1 MHSLRCIH
9 NLYILHQV
17 LCDVSH
23 ATLFLFE
30 FDSRARYRWHEFGMQ
45 AVYCNAFMCKSN
57 CLLLGLAMGL
67 APLQCVVSVLVNLQA
82 ASSHNLQSQLYVRC
96 ACAHGAMA
104 SHRDCQLSPN
114 SQQQTP

>member
-57 CLLLGLAMGL
+57 CLLLGLAMRL
-67 APLQCVVSVLVNLQA
+67 APLQCILSVLVNLQA

-104 SHRDCQLSPN
+104 SHRDCQLSSN